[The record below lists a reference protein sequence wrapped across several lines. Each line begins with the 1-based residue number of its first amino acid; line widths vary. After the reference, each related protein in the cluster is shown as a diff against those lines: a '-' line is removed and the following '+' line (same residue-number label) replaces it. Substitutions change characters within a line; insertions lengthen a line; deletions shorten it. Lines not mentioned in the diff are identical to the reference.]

1 MGYELNFLYP
11 KVKVENT
18 FVFNTRLWT
27 SKDKLIM
34 APMHTLTGY
43 VFRNAFD
50 NIFPQSIDKAITP
63 FISLTH
69 GNLEFSKRKYSD
81 LLKENNT
88 STIEIIPQVLG
99 NDPKGIIEVCNTVFQ
114 LGYKEINW
122 NIGCPNQRVMK
133 KDRGAALLKDT
144 LRIERIISEVIEK
157 IQIQFSIKIRLGDQ
171 SKEDIYR
178 LIPIINQYP
187 INNVII
193 HPRLAIDSYEKAVDL
208 DSFEDVI
215 KQINKRIVYNGDIF
229 TKDDFSTLKLRFPQI
244 NDWMIGRGLL
254 FNPLLPS
261 EIKSIE
267 YVDKKER
274 ILAFHNELIKETK
287 SLNKFKEYWNYF
299 AVGLS
304 WSQEKLNLLFQTQTI
319 EELDNLVKNNI

>member
-122 NIGCPNQRVMK
+122 NIG
-133 KDRGAALLKDT
+133 
-144 LRIERIISEVIEK
+144 
-157 IQIQFSIKIRLGDQ
+157 
-171 SKEDIYR
+171 
-178 LIPIINQYP
+178 
-187 INNVII
+187 
-193 HPRLAIDSYEKAVDL
+193 
-208 DSFEDVI
+208 
-215 KQINKRIVYNGDIF
+215 
-229 TKDDFSTLKLRFPQI
+229 
-244 NDWMIGRGLL
+244 
-254 FNPLLPS
+254 
-261 EIKSIE
+261 
-267 YVDKKER
+267 
-274 ILAFHNELIKETK
+274 
-287 SLNKFKEYWNYF
+287 
-299 AVGLS
+299 
-304 WSQEKLNLLFQTQTI
+304 
-319 EELDNLVKNNI
+319 